1 MRRTSP
7 IALVVIIAAAACRRG
22 GTGLPPADAI
32 VEGRTAVPV
41 ATDTIEE
48 NATVRVDRGRY
59 ALRKSALDTRDFW
72 GDVAV
77 LDLPSADAAART
89 VDQLTFSLALKQLLS
104 SDPDG
109 AEVAFRA
116 LHMKAADA
124 TVRARAR
131 IGLTMALSWRSDW
144 PALARIG
151 PDRDST
157 EAADPGV
164 TQAGVE
170 RWARAFE
177 DMPMPVIDVPDSP
190 VTLPMRR
197 SAFGTPVVTV
207 HINGMAR
214 EFWLD
219 TGASMTLLSDDV
231 AVASGVKLA
240 APDTLALGVVAGQI
254 PARAVFIDSL
264 AIGPMVARGLG
275 AALVNRGALRLDHRI
290 VNGMRET
297 VNIDGVIGT
306 DILRYLDLVIDAGAG
321 TITISRPR
329 PNPRAARN
337 LYWVG
342 YPVMRLVS
350 KDGRPLLF
358 GLDTGAEGTYVT
370 TTLLRKQPNTP
381 VAMRRGAIGGL
392 GTEEHRT
399 EWVAREIALSDGDYT
414 LMLRNV
420 PVAPERRWTFVL
432 VDGVLGSDVAL
443 ASRMHLDFVNGIFE
457 VRRSTSCEFV
467 SGGEFSNRC

>member
-1 MRRTSP
+1 MRPASP
-7 IALVVIIAAAACRRG
+7 VFILVIAAAACRSG
-22 GTGLPPADAI
+22 GVALPPADAI

-41 ATDTIEE
+41 AIDTIED

-59 ALRKSALDTRDFW
+59 TLRKSAFDTRDFW
-72 GDVAV
+72 EDIAV

-109 AEVAFRA
+109 AAVAFRV
-116 LHMKAADA
+116 LHMNATDAA
-124 TVRARAR
+124 VRARAR
-131 IGLTMALSWRSDW
+131 VGLTMALSWHSDW

-151 PDRDST
+151 TDRDSA
-157 EAADPGV
+157 ESVDPDAA
-164 TQAGVE
+164 QAGVE
-170 RWARAFE
+170 RWGRALS
-177 DMPMPVIDVPDSP
+177 DVPVPVIDVPDSP

-207 HINGMAR
+207 RINGVAR

-231 AVASGVKLA
+231 AVKSGVKLA
-240 APDTLALGVVAGQI
+240 APDTLALEVVAGHI

-290 VNGMRET
+290 VNGMHET

-329 PNPRAARN
+329 PNPRAVRN

-342 YPVMRLVS
+342 YPVVRLVTE
-350 KDGRPLLF
+350 DGRPLLF

-381 VAMRRGAIGGL
+381 VAMRRGSIRGL

-399 EWVAREIALSDGDYT
+399 EWVARAIALSDGDYAMT
-414 LMLRNV
+414 LRNI
-420 PVAPERRWTFVL
+420 PVAPERKWTFVNF
-432 VDGVLGSDVAL
+432 DGVLGSDVAL
-443 ASRMHLDFVNGIFE
+443 ASRMHLDFLNGIFE
-457 VRRSTSCEFV
+457 VRRSTSCELV
-467 SGGEFSNRC
+467 SGGQFSNRC